1 MEEVGASP
9 IEVLELLCQNLG
21 PESSKQAKT
30 IKACNADNPNVAI
43 SKIFDRLEKRF
54 GAPELIEK
62 HLHKKIKNFPDVTV
76 DKYYLLYDLLDLA
89 LEILSIK
96 GQPRFNV
103 LFSYFDS
110 NMVVNELAEKLPCN
124 LKKKWVFEA
133 TSLIRKKSQAFCNPQ
148 NFKQSRSEYRERN
161 VNEQPSRLVRARK
174 TETVVS
180 SDLSN
185 VIFCPLHLNGK
196 HVLNDCIPFRQ
207 KPIEERKKIILVN
220 GVVVAR
226 NTEQRTVRQ
235 QYSVTF
241 VGPHHTLPLYMK
253 LSRCQVK
260 KLNFGLLLNTCQNF
274 RFLKGRVQVICN
286 ALNTLPITI
295 LQ

>member
-1 MEEVGASP
+1 M
-9 IEVLELLCQNLG
+9 
-21 PESSKQAKT
+21 
-30 IKACNADNPNVAI
+30 ADMKNDPAFQ
-43 SKIFDRLEKRF
+43 FD
-54 GAPELIEK
+54 
-62 HLHKKIKNFPDVTV
+62 N
-76 DKYYLLYDLLDLA
+76 
-89 LEILSIK
+89 
-96 GQPRFNV
+96 
-103 LFSYFDS
+103 
-110 NMVVNELAEKLPCN
+110 
-124 LKKKWVFEA
+124 
-133 TSLIRKKSQAFCNPQ
+133 KKSQAFCNPQ

-161 VNEQPSRLVRARK
+161 VNEKPSRLVRARK

-185 VIFCPLHLNGK
+185 
-196 HVLNDCIPFRQ
+196 

-260 KLNFGLLLNTCQNF
+260 V
-274 RFLKGRVQVICN
+274 LKHRSRYLV
-286 ALNTLPITI
+286 
-295 LQ
+295 